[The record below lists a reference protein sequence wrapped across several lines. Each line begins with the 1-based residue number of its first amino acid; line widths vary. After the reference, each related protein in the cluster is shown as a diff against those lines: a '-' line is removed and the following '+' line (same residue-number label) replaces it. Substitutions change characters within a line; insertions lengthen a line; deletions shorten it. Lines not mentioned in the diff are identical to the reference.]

1 MESIFADTVAEVTVG
16 SGVVRI
22 TLGVQRQKSRDAKPE
37 LVPVSSINLPI
48 DGFANSVVVLQGLVD
63 KLVKDG
69 VLKTKAGS
77 PASSPNFN

>member
-22 TLGVQRQKSRDAKPE
+22 VFGAQRQKSRDAKPE
-37 LVPVSSINLPI
+37 LVPVTCINLPI
-48 DGFANSVVVLQGLVD
+48 DGFANSVVVLQGLLD

-69 VLKTKAGS
+69 VLKPREGS
-77 PASSPNFN
+77 SASSPNFN